1 MCNRWAHNH
10 TDEIQAA
17 WINGVGVE
25 TVSPSM
31 HQSIRAHGISM
42 PLLAERGCVRTAH
55 AEVGKRMGHLQQ
67 NCAT

>member
-1 MCNRWAHNH
+1 VCNRWAHNH

-31 HQSIRAHGISM
+31 HQSAWYLDAPTG
-42 PLLAERGCVRTAH
+42 
-55 AEVGKRMGHLQQ
+55 
-67 NCAT
+67 